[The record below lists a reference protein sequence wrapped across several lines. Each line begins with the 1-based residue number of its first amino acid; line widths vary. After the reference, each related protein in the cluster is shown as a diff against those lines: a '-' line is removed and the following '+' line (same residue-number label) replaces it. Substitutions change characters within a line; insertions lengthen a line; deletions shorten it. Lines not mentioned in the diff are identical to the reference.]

1 MTYEQIATITQVAAL
16 LLFIALFIGVLVYAF
31 WPGNKKRF
39 EEAARLPLE
48 KDPEPDPEP
57 EKRDKGAKRHGR

>member
-1 MTYEQIATITQVAAL
+1 MTYEQVATISQVAAL
-16 LLFIALFIGVLVYAF
+16 LLFVALFIGVLVYAF

-48 KDPEPDPEP
+48 KDPEPE
-57 EKRDKGAKRHGR
+57 EKDD

>member
-1 MTYEQIATITQVAAL
+1 MTYEQVASITQVAAL
-16 LLFIALFIGVLVYAF
+16 LFFMALFAGVLIYVF

-48 KDPEPDPEP
+48 KDPDQDQE
-57 EKRDKGAKRHGR
+57 RDG